1 MLANEMTFD
10 AATGSVNA
18 TIGAATAADRQGQG
32 GFGFMNNGDLAID
45 TDAPAGS
52 TYVKGIRLNTSGA
65 LYGTTAT
72 NVTDVWLE
80 GIRISVSG
88 QLVYEIAAATGYT
101 SRNPITANGIFSVV

>member
-18 TIGAATAADRQGQG
+18 TIGAATAADRRGQG

-52 TYVKGIRLNTSGA
+52 IYVKGIRLNASGA
-65 LYGTTAT
+65 IYGTTST
-72 NVTDVWLE
+72 NASDVWLE
-80 GIRISVSG
+80 GIRISASG
-88 QLVYEIAAATGYT
+88 QLVYEAAAATSYT
-101 SRNPITANGIFSVV
+101 SGNPMTANGLFSVV